1 MTKLEEARNLFDSI
15 ICLCVEGREVV
26 AREHLLDA
34 IEKEAEKGYEITE
47 AGETQRLIDLIQKA
61 NNYLSGGGCGGSSVQ
76 QMAQLWET
84 REG

>member
-34 IEKEAEKGYEITE
+34 IEKEAEKGYEITDGILKGFMNKE
-47 AGETQRLIDLIQKA
+47 AEI
-61 NNYLSGGGCGGSSVQ
+61 
-76 QMAQLWET
+76 
-84 REG
+84 

>member
-1 MTKLEEARNLFDSI
+1 MTFQDWWKDNA
-15 ICLCVEGREVV
+15 VE
-26 AREHLLDA
+26 LDD
-34 IEKEAEKGYEITE
+34 IYSKSDMEWIAELAWDAAETE
-47 AGETQRLIDLIQKA
+47 LRDLIQKA